1 MSLLHSF
8 PLRPTFSCTKQ
19 NAESA
24 QASSGSTQ
32 RVLGLA
38 PPPKPNSPVEAG
50 GANGAGEGG
59 VVQNMLGQTELGS
72 ADLNLIRVFLRSV
85 RAQREAAVRAVAAA
99 STHEQQQQQQHN
111 TAAAGSMSA
120 SAGIQPAE
128 PAENIEWTDEVYLE
142 PVLKQLKSAH
152 VPVQEILKEHP
163 KSLGML
169 VKFLQVKFAC
179 H

>member
-1 MSLLHSF
+1 
-8 PLRPTFSCTKQ
+8 
-19 NAESA
+19 
-24 QASSGSTQ
+24 
-32 RVLGLA
+32 
-38 PPPKPNSPVEAG
+38 
-50 GANGAGEGG
+50 
-59 VVQNMLGQTELGS
+59 MLGQTELGS

-99 STHEQQQQQQHN
+99 STHEQQYQQQHD
-111 TAAAGSMSA
+111 TAAATGSMSA
-120 SAGIQPAE
+120 SARIQPVE
-128 PAENIEWTDEVYLE
+128 PAENVEWTDEVYLE

-169 VKFLQVKFAC
+169 VKFLQVKFGC

>member
-1 MSLLHSF
+1 
-8 PLRPTFSCTKQ
+8 
-19 NAESA
+19 
-24 QASSGSTQ
+24 
-32 RVLGLA
+32 
-38 PPPKPNSPVEAG
+38 
-50 GANGAGEGG
+50 
-59 VVQNMLGQTELGS
+59 
-72 ADLNLIRVFLRSV
+72 
-85 RAQREAAVRAVAAA
+85 
-99 STHEQQQQQQHN
+99 
-111 TAAAGSMSA
+111 MSA

-142 PVLKQLKSAH
+142 PVLKQLKNTH